1 MQPDK
6 AKRKK
11 PNLSSD
17 LFPSVC
23 CCIRVS
29 RNWDKSNSVVSMKSE
44 KVKIEN
50 KIFKSCFQIS

>member
-6 AKRKK
+6 AKRKTQK
-11 PNLSSD
+11 AKS
-17 LFPSVC
+17 F
-23 CCIRVS
+23 CIRVS